1 MADEGT
7 GVAEGLLRLRLG
19 LHDTHYADGLIPAA
33 TIMRLFA
40 DCQSEVSIR
49 MDGVDGYMAA
59 YEKAEFL
66 KPVYAGDYIEIRAR
80 LISQGNRSRRFAMEA
95 HRYLATKELGGGLSG
110 GTIFDPPEIVARAT
124 LVCVKPRA

>member
-1 MADEGT
+1 MAEKEPVTEGM
-7 GVAEGLLRLRLG
+7 LRVRLG
-19 LHDTHYADGLIPAA
+19 LHDTHYAEGLIPAA

-59 YEKAEFL
+59 YEKSEFL
-66 KPVYAGDYIEIRAR
+66 KPVYAGDYIEIRAK
-80 LISQGNRSRRFAMEA
+80 LIGQGNRSRRFAMEA
-95 HRYLATKELGGGLSG
+95 LRCLATKELGGGLSG
-110 GTIFDPPEIVARAT
+110 GTIFDPPELVARAT